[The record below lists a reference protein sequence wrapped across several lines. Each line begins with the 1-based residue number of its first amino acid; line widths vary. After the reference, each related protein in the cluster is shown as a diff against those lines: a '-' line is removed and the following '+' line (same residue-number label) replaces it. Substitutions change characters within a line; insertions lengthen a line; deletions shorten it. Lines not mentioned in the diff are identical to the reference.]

1 MICDDSAEYVSALCD
16 GEVIPRSAA
25 EHIGTCPDC
34 QVRLRDYLGIGVELR
49 RTASLEVSSSVR
61 PLAWAKPQNRLFIW
75 WQKGL
80 ATMRIPRLAFVV
92 LIAGVV
98 ALASS
103 LAVVKVRAHADG
115 TVVLLSI
122 SAGTENPIECALST
136 VDKKFQQCGF
146 IGNSGGN
153 VLGYKIQLL
162 SRSDTRVQLG
172 VRARQW
178 PASAG
183 TSVSYGLEDVDGQ
196 PEQQFWF
203 EPGDTL
209 KIDNPGLPTLAVKGT
224 WLDHMPSFVGTNEMD
239 PGPDELRIISPL
251 LLQGKEV
258 AGDLA
263 GGAATQTKPDWAVFI
278 YFPKRGGYLIA
289 NSHIQGAIEARVDLN
304 RISFEE
310 DGHSNVLLTGAP
322 ITRAQHVWV
331 LHRPNFNPSTFGQNG
346 EYAFISG
353 EALRQAG
360 PGIWAPTTPM
370 N

>member
-1 MICDDSAEYVSALCD
+1 MNCNEAAEYVSALCD
-16 GEVIPRSAA
+16 GEIIPPLAA
-25 EHIGTCPDC
+25 EHVGTCPDC
-34 QVRLRDYLGIGVELR
+34 QVRLRDYLGIGAELR
-49 RTASLEVSSSVR
+49 RTASFEVFRSV
-61 PLAWAKPQNRLFIW
+61 PSLVWAKPQNRLITW

-92 LIAGVV
+92 LIGGVV

-122 SAGTENPIECALST
+122 SAGTEKPIECALST
-136 VDKKFQQCGF
+136 MDKKFQKCGF
-146 IGNSGGN
+146 IGNVGGN

-162 SRSDTRVQLG
+162 SRSDSRVRLG

-178 PASAG
+178 PVNNSA
-183 TSVSYGLEDVDGQ
+183 SYGLDEVDSQ

-209 KIDNPGLPTLAVKGT
+209 KVDNSGLPTVTVKGT
-224 WLDHMPSFVGTNEMD
+224 WLDHVPSFVGSNEMD
-239 PGPDELRIISPL
+239 PGPDELRIVSPL

-258 AGDLA
+258 IGDLA
-263 GGAATQTKPDWAVFI
+263 GGAATQAKPDWAVLI
-278 YFPKRGGYLIA
+278 YYPKYGSYLIA
-289 NSHIQGAIEARVDLN
+289 NSRIQGAIEARVDLN

-310 DGHSNVLLTGAP
+310 NGRQYVLLTGTP

-346 EYAFISG
+346 EHAFISG
-353 EALRQAG
+353 QDLRQAD
-360 PGIWAPTTPM
+360 PGIWVPTFSM